1 MTSVI
6 QNELEVE
13 ELAKDESEVMKVDAT
28 VEEVVN
34 SVLEAVVTLAKEPME
49 EDAIKEESC
58 LAIGPHSSAT
68 KDEKW
73 LNAMRMTL
81 DELEAEYAPHPFP
94 YEGADGFLH
103 SADVHPPQVDFSALG
118 FNSRRLP
125 TPVLHPVHGCS
136 RDEKFYTCGSPHCE
150 VNAKWPGWRLHWD
163 HIGAD
168 FAQPSPFG
176 SLPGLLTSG
185 GVIQM
190 PSQLFGFNH
199 ISGSGRDTIW
209 AMSAC

>member
-34 SVLEAVVTLAKEPME
+34 SVLEAVVTLAKEPE
-49 EDAIKEESC
+49 KEDAIKEESC

-103 SADVHPPQVDFSALG
+103 SADWVSFRL
-118 FNSRRLP
+118 NSSSS
-125 TPVLHPVHGCS
+125 LHP
-136 RDEKFYTCGSPHCE
+136 KLF
-150 VNAKWPGWRLHWD
+150 WR
-163 HIGAD
+163 A
-168 FAQPSPFG
+168 
-176 SLPGLLTSG
+176 
-185 GVIQM
+185 
-190 PSQLFGFNH
+190 
-199 ISGSGRDTIW
+199 GRRIYW
-209 AMSAC
+209 YIF